1 MTNREVIKLKR
12 FKETNLIKNRKEIVM
27 EINENLVTEVTENV
41 ETTTEE
47 TPVAERIY
55 TQAEVDAIVGKAK
68 GRAKAQAK
76 KEYDRKYGNLES
88 VLRAGTGKETIEE
101 MTDTF
106 SDFYRSKGIEI
117 PKKPT
122 YSKNDIEVLAKA
134 EADEIIRYGFEEVVE
149 EADRLNDLGVEN
161 MTERE
166 KAVFIKLTDHIKNT
180 ETGRELSKIGVKE
193 DVYGSDEFKSFASK
207 FDSRTPITEIYEIYH
222 KTQPKKEIKT
232 MGSMKTTATGG
243 ELKDFYTPEEARR
256 FTVEDFDR
264 DPRLLAIVEDSMKKW
279 K

>member
-1 MTNREVIKLKR
+1 
-12 FKETNLIKNRKEIVM
+12 M
-27 EINENLVTEVTENV
+27 EFNENLVTEVTENV
-41 ETTTEE
+41 EQTTEK
-47 TPVAERIY
+47 TPVAERTY
-55 TQAEVDAIVGKAK
+55 TQAEVDDIVGKAK

-161 MTERE
+161 MTDRE
-166 KAVFIKLTDHIKNT
+166 KALFIKLTDHIKNI

-232 MGSMKTTATGG
+232 MGSMKTAATGG

>member
-1 MTNREVIKLKR
+1 
-12 FKETNLIKNRKEIVM
+12 M
-27 EINENLVTEVTENV
+27 EFNENLVTEVTENV
-41 ETTTEE
+41 EQTTEE
-47 TPVAERIY
+47 TPVSERTY
-55 TQAEVDAIVGKAK
+55 TQAEVDDIVGKAK
-68 GRAKAQAK
+68 GRAIAKAK
-76 KEYDRKYGNLES
+76 KEYDRKYGNLVS
-88 VLRAGTGKETIEE
+88 VLEAGTGKKTVEE

-106 SDFYRSKGIEI
+106 SDFYRAKGIEI
-117 PKKPT
+117 PEKPT
-122 YSKNDIEVLAKA
+122 YSKNDIEVLARV
-134 EADEIIRYGFEEVVE
+134 EADEIIKSGFEEVVE

-193 DVYGSDEFKSFASK
+193 DVYGSEEFKSFRAK
-207 FDSRTPITEIYEIYH
+207 FDSKTPITEIYEIYH

-232 MGSMKTTATGG
+232 MGSMKTTATSG